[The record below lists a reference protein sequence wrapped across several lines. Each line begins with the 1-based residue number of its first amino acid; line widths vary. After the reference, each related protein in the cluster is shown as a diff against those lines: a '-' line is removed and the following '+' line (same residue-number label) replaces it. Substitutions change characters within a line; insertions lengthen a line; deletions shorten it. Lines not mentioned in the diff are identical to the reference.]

1 MTCRE
6 KHGLRR
12 PDIPSVPPRITG
24 IQEISIVITALGSA
38 SEDSETPDGA
48 AAAVLME
55 PEGSEGTGR
64 ERLDF
69 P

>member
-12 PDIPSVPPRITG
+12 PDIPSVP
-24 IQEISIVITALGSA
+24 QEISIVITALGSA
-38 SEDSETPDGA
+38 SEVSETPGGA

-55 PEGSEGTGR
+55 LR